1 MCGIVGIIQG
11 YREQPAD
18 KRMVRSMAAALAH
31 RGPDDEGFLF
41 RGPVAMGI
49 RRLSIIDVEGGHQPI
64 SNENG
69 TVSVVFN
76 GEIYNFAELREDLE
90 ARGHQFR
97 TRSDTEVL
105 VHLYE
110 EAGDDLV
117 DHLNGM
123 FAFALWDDERQRL
136 LLARDRMGEKPL
148 YFSELQDKTFLFAS
162 ELKALMLHPKLDRD
176 INALALR
183 KYLTYEFV
191 PSPHS
196 IIANV
201 WKLPPAHRLAW
212 ERGKSWSMERYW
224 SLSYS
229 VPKLSQKP
237 DELAEEIDYRLGESV
252 RSRLVADVPLGILLS
267 GGVDSSAIAALA
279 SNVAGSQ
286 VKTFSI
292 GFDEPSFDESK
303 YASEVARHLGTEHHE
318 KKLTEKDL
326 LDVLAVIP
334 QLLDEPLGDGSLIPT
349 FLLSK
354 HAREFVK
361 VALGGDGGDELFAGY
376 PTYVAHQMAEYY
388 RHAPAAIRERLIE
401 PSVSRLPVSLNN
413 LSFDFRAK
421 RFVRGAL
428 LEPGMRHTLWMGSF
442 DPEEQ
447 RRLLVPEILEMCPD
461 EEVYSEVSNLTSN
474 QASNGEHPIEGL
486 MRLDATHYL
495 SECVLVKVDRAS
507 MAASLEVRAPFLDH
521 TFVEYVTRL
530 PLELKLKGRTTKHIL
545 RQAMQHRLPRRIIA
559 RKKKGFGMPVGKW
572 LRSELRDTVHD
583 TLSPERLNRHGMF
596 NSGYVQQ
603 LIGEH
608 EKGFADNRKLL
619 WTLLMFELWPGI
631 N

>member
-18 KRMVRSMAAALAH
+18 KRMVREMAAALAH
-31 RGPDDEGFLF
+31 RGPDDEGFYF
-41 RGPVAMGI
+41 RGPVALGM
-49 RRLSIIDVEGGHQPI
+49 RRLSIIDVDGGRQPI
-64 SNENG
+64 SNEDG
-69 TVSVVFN
+69 TVWVVFN
-76 GEIYNFAELREDLE
+76 GEIYNFATLREDLE

-97 TRSDTEVL
+97 TQSDTEVI

-123 FAFALWDDERQRL
+123 FAFALWDEGRQRL

-148 YFSELQDKTFLFAS
+148 YFAELEDRTFLFAS
-162 ELKALMLHPKLDRD
+162 ELKALMHHPRLGNQ

-196 IIANV
+196 MIANV

-212 ERGKSWSMERYW
+212 ERGKSWRSERYW

-229 VPKLSQKP
+229 MPKLSQKP
-237 DELAEEIDYRLGESV
+237 EEIAEEIDYRLGESV
-252 RSRLVADVPLGILLS
+252 RSRLVADVPLGVLLS
-267 GGVDSSAIAALA
+267 GGLDSSAVAALMVK
-279 SNVAGSQ
+279 VAGSR

-292 GFDEPSFDESK
+292 GFDEPSFDESS
-303 YASEVARHLGTEHHE
+303 YAGEVARHLGTEHFE
-318 KKLTEKDL
+318 KRLSEKDL
-326 LDVLAVIP
+326 LDVLTEIP
-334 QLLDEPLGDGSLIPT
+334 RLLDEPLGDGSLIPT
-349 FLLSK
+349 YLLSK
-354 HAREFVK
+354 FVREHVK

-376 PTYVAHQMAEYY
+376 PTYIAHQMTEYY
-388 RHAPAAIRERLIE
+388 RIAPAALRERLIE
-401 PSVSRLPVSLNN
+401 PSVSRLPVSFDN

-421 RFVRGAL
+421 RFVRGAM

-447 RRLLVPEILEMCPD
+447 RRLLTPEILEMCPD
-461 EEVYSEVSNLTSN
+461 VEVFSEVSDLRSDLP
-474 QASNGEHPIEGL
+474 SNGEHPIERL

-495 SECVLVKVDRAS
+495 PECVLVKVDRAS

-521 TFVEYVTRL
+521 AFIEYVTRL
-530 PLELKLKGRTTKHIL
+530 PLELKLKGFTTKHIL
-545 RQAMQHRLPRRIIA
+545 RQAVMHRLPRRIIA
-559 RKKKGFGMPVGKW
+559 RKKKGFGMPVAKW

-583 TLSPERLNRHGMF
+583 VLSPERLKRHGMF
-596 NSGYVQQ
+596 NASYVQQ

-608 EKGFADNRKLL
+608 EKGFVDNRKLL
-619 WTLLMFELWPGI
+619 WTLLMFEMWPGV